1 MVGLSRWRAGAD
13 HGKLGSCI
21 PDRFYRSEQPGGL
34 LPGQDR
40 WEDQGSSCTPLLML
54 GGSPQGSEK
63 FEHNMAEFPKIRVK
77 LLYAKVRNSMP
88 PAAPKMLPIMILCK
102 LNSYDDKAK
111 EHIR

>member
-1 MVGLSRWRAGAD
+1 MSW
-13 HGKLGSCI
+13 
-21 PDRFYRSEQPGGL
+21 FF
-34 LPGQDR
+34 
-40 WEDQGSSCTPLLML
+40 

-88 PAAPKMLPIMILCK
+88 PAAPKMLPMMILCK

-111 EHIR
+111 EHIRSCKIMYKDRNTCCCKGFSEPWRKLPNSHVQTFRF